1 MSRSLFSVLAA
12 AVTVGGLAAVVWAAR
27 LAGAIS
33 PSRRRLFAG
42 ALLLAYGAALMLRP
56 SAWPVIDFAVLAG
69 AVGGVLLIEGGLQTP
84 GAVAVFLGVAA
95 VVDLLSFSGGFTHI
109 LIQRYAAGSGNL
121 LLYLCL
127 VMPVHGR
134 AIPIVGIGDL
144 FVGGA
149 AATALLRLGLRPA
162 AVMGTIAIGL
172 VSALAYGLWRGGAPA
187 LPFIAVAVLFLVWRH
202 SSRKEKPRRLSAQQP

>member
-1 MSRSLFSVLAA
+1 MSLSLFSVLAA
-12 AVTVGGLAAVVWAAR
+12 AVTLGGLATVVWASR

-33 PSRRRLFAG
+33 PSRRKLFAG
-42 ALLLAYGAALMLRP
+42 VLLLTYAAALMLRP
-56 SAWPVIDFAVLAG
+56 PAWPVIDLAVLAG
-69 AVGGVLLIEGGLQTP
+69 AVGGVILIEGGLLTP

-109 LIQRYAAGSGNL
+109 LVQRYAAGSGNL

-134 AIPIVGIGDL
+134 TLPIVGIGDL

-162 AVMGTIAIGL
+162 AVMGTIAVGL
-172 VSALAYGLWRGGAPA
+172 LSALAYGLLRGGAPA
-187 LPFIAVAVLFLVWRH
+187 LPFIAVAVFFLVWRH
-202 SSRKEKPRRLSAQQP
+202 SARPAKRA